1 MSDTTPA
8 ASTAPVPTSLKNM
21 LRGATPVLL
30 VHKSVQAAQR
40 LDEVF
45 GQLAVLHGK
54 KLGVGTVIRLPAMS
68 SSAAIRY
75 MSRHSSVPL
84 RLVDPEL
91 HINPVGGWSDA
102 APLSTSASA
111 WSYLTSLPS
120 KPTRAWVKQVL
131 KVQEDHGATVHL
143 SASGWVSEV
152 NGRKSLDAA
161 MSFVTESRQTLGDQ
175 PMFVNLTLDSRWL
188 SDTLLRDLLLQ
199 ELVESNEKRWYLRFY
214 WPEVSPRY
222 GQLIDDSILRG
233 YRELSAVAA
242 SEGKQLYLPNSG
254 LTGWLATALGATG
267 FSTGQSW
274 PEQAFARQ
282 RRAGGRAGQPPPPR
296 IPRLFDST
304 LLHTVEFAESVRM
317 RAFPGHRHY
326 DSTFSLEI
334 DTAGHDSATAGLHYL
349 MAVGRMQAKLN
360 IARPNI
366 AALRRVRRGTVFLNS
381 LNRVDRPAGL
391 NRSEQL
397 VTWEPLLR

>member
-1 MSDTTPA
+1 MTHTSGSTTAAPA
-8 ASTAPVPTSLKNM
+8 HTSLKKI
-21 LRGATPVLL
+21 LRGDTPVLL

-54 KLGVGTVIRLPAMS
+54 NLGVGTVIRLPGM
-68 SSAAIRY
+68 SSAAASRY
-75 MSRHSSVPL
+75 MSSHSSIPL
-84 RLVDPEL
+84 RFVDPEL
-91 HINPVGGWSDA
+91 HLNPAGDWPDA
-102 APLSTSASA
+102 PAMSASA
-111 WSYLTSLPS
+111 MAWPYLTGLPT
-120 KPTRAWVKQVL
+120 KPTAAWIKQVL
-131 KVQEDHGATVHL
+131 EVQSDHGATVHL

-161 MSFVTESRQTLGDQ
+161 MLFVKESRQSLGNE

-188 SDTLLRDLLLQ
+188 SDSALRELLLQ
-199 ELVESNEKRWYLRFY
+199 EMVESNEKRWYLRFY

-222 GQLIDDSILRG
+222 GQLVDEALLRG
-233 YRELSAVAA
+233 YKELSAVAA
-242 SEGKQLYLPNSG
+242 AEGKQLYLPNSG
-254 LTGWLATALGATG
+254 LTGWIATALGATG

-304 LLHTVEFAESVRM
+304 LLHTVEFAESVRL
-317 RAFPGHRHY
+317 RGFTGHKHY
-326 DSTFSLEI
+326 DSAFSLEI
-334 DTAGHDSATAGLHYL
+334 DAAGHDSKTASLHYL
-349 MAVGRMQAKLN
+349 MAVGRMQARLN

-366 AALRRVRRGTVFLNS
+366 GALKRARKGSAFLKS

-391 NRSEQL
+391 NRAEQL
-397 VTWEPLLR
+397 PVWESILR